1 MTISPVGS
9 KADRR
14 AFIDLPWTLYANDPN
29 WRPPLKA
36 DVKEL
41 INPTGPNPWFQHGKA
56 EFFLAKREGKV
67 VGRISAQVC
76 QLVQERRPGLGQW
89 GLFET
94 IDDPEV
100 AQALIA
106 TAEGWLRQQG
116 MTQAQG
122 PISISTWDEPGLLVQ
137 GFDRPPRVMMGHHL
151 PYYEAH
157 ILAAGYAGVKD
168 LQAWSVAVADGFPEI
183 VNRIVAAGEK
193 NSRIRIRQLD
203 MSRYEADAA
212 ILLDILNE
220 AWSENWGYVPL
231 TDSEKRYITKK
242 LKPLAYPHLVQ
253 IAEYEGEPAAFMIS
267 MPDLNQLTQDLD
279 GRLLPFGWAKL
290 LLRLRNPQIDWFR
303 VPLMGV
309 RRKLQATRTAS
320 MLAFMM
326 IEYTRRAA
334 VPKNNAKFAEVGW
347 ILEDNGPMLSIAKA
361 IEAEVTSVYRIFE
374 RPLKAVAN

>member
-1 MTISPVGS
+1 MKVEISPVGS
-9 KADRR
+9 AADRDI
-14 AFIDLPWTLYANDPN
+14 FVDLPWSLYRNDPN

-36 DVKEL
+36 DVHEL
-41 INPTGPNPWFQHGKA
+41 INPNGKNPWFQHGKA
-56 EFFLAKREGKV
+56 AFFLARQGGKV

-94 IDDPEV
+94 IDDSAV
-100 AQALIA
+100 ASALIA
-106 TAEGWLRQQG
+106 TAEEWLQAQG
-116 MTQAQG
+116 MTRAQG
-122 PISISTWDEPGLLVQ
+122 PISISIWDEPGLLVQ
-137 GFDRPPRVMMGHHL
+137 GFDHPPRVMMGYHQ
-151 PYYEAH
+151 PYYQRH
-157 ILAAGYAGVKD
+157 IEAAGYLGVKD
-168 LQAWSVAVADGFPEI
+168 LQAWSVPVADGFPEI

-231 TDSEKRYITKK
+231 TDAEQRYVTKK
-242 LKPLAYPHLVQ
+242 LKPLAYPHLVR
-253 IAEYEGEPAAFMIS
+253 IAEYDGEPVAFMIS
-267 MPDLNQLTQDLD
+267 LPDANELMKDLN
-279 GRLLPFGWAKL
+279 GELLPFGWAKL
-290 LLRLRNPQIDWFR
+290 LWRLRNPQVDWFR

-309 RRKLQATRTAS
+309 KQKLQASRTAS

-334 VPKNNAKFAEVGW
+334 VPKNGARFGEVGW

-361 IEAEVTSVYRIFE
+361 IEAQVSSVYRIYE
-374 RPLKAVAN
+374 RDI